1 MSIKNIII
9 EMRQKYPEIDDYFRL
24 RPELEIAL
32 FSDAIAI
39 EKLFAIAP
47 SFAALLEKT
56 GLKEEVVK
64 AFNAESG
71 TFESGS
77 TARLL
82 AQVFGH
88 PWNIKGLSEIIHESL
103 KKDEECDKKGSCG
116 DCECSEGEEDDT
128 INVVVMPNGE
138 LAYGV
143 SDEPLTI
150 QEEIDFFDTLRESA
164 SDVVAAVAEA
174 NHDVVNHPKHYT
186 SHPSGVECIEISEKL
201 SFNLGNAFKYVFR
214 RNDKENAYQDLS
226 KAEWYLKREIGRLE
240 GLLEHTPGAFISA
253 IHPALTIADLRKVE
267 RIIAAESSKNVAD
280 FYANLFEQWTIQ
292 DLEDLNSLH
301 DALVNLQKLM
311 EETRRKQDEEIE
323 KDPLGEWVKSR

>member
-32 FSDAIAI
+32 FSDAVAI

-88 PWNIKGLSEIIHESL
+88 PWNIKGLSELIHESL
-103 KKDEECDKKGSCG
+103 KNDEECDKKGSCG

-143 SDEPLTI
+143 SDAPLTI

-164 SDVVAAVAEA
+164 SDVVAAVSEA
-174 NHDVVNHPKHYT
+174 NHDAVNHPKHYT

-201 SFNLGNAFKYVFR
+201 SFNIGNAFKYVFR

-240 GLLEHTPGAFISA
+240 KLLEHTPGAFIAA
-253 IHPALTIADLRKVE
+253 IHPALTISDQKKVE
-267 RIIAAESSKNVAD
+267 RIIAAEQNNDIAD
-280 FYANLFEQWTIQ
+280 FYACLFVQGPIQ
-292 DLEDLNSLH
+292 EADDLESLQ
-301 DALVNLQKLM
+301 DALEILRHVM
-311 EETRRKQDEEIE
+311 EETRRMQDEEIE
-323 KDPLGEWVKSR
+323 KDPLGGWVKSR